1 MIVPKKPLLMRK
13 SKYLRILTDTFR
25 NQIPTYLCT
34 GPISFL
40 IAILMIGLTHSVYN
54 AYPDRNELQ
63 KVIDEYSAK
72 ILMIDEIYKEN
83 NPERVKIS
91 SAE

>member
-25 NQIPTYLCT
+25 DQIPMYLRT

-40 IAILMIGLTHSVYN
+40 IAILMIGFTHYVYS

-63 KVIDEYSAK
+63 KVIDAYSVK
-72 ILMIDEIYKEN
+72 ISVIDEIYKEN
-83 NPERVKIS
+83 NPERAEVG